1 MNEKQKNK
9 ATKKEYK
16 SPQQK
21 LLHFFNKSRD
31 KWKEKCRTTKYNL
44 KLRQNK
50 IRYLEKIRT
59 EMKETIAE
67 LENELEQMKK
77 KEMEHNKESE
87 QVKKIPYPRAESGYS
102 QF

>member
-1 MNEKQKNK
+1 MNEKQKDK
-9 ATKKEYK
+9 STKKEYK

-31 KWKEKCRTTKYNL
+31 KWKKKCRTAKYNL

-50 IRYLEKIRT
+50 IRYLEKIKT

-67 LENELEQMKK
+67 LENELGQMKK
-77 KEMEHNKESE
+77 KEMEYNKEIE
-87 QVKKIPYPRAESGYS
+87 QVKKNSLPKGRI
-102 QF
+102 QQ